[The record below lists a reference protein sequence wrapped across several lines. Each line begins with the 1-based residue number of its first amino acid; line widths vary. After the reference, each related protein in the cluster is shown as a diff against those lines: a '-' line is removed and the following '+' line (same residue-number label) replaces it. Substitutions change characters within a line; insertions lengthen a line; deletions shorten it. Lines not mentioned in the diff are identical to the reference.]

1 MKLKHTKAMTLIEL
15 LLSVAIISLLTALAL
30 PGFRDLSDR
39 FKVEAA
45 VSQFHSAIILMRS
58 EAIRRGV
65 RVDLVPSAAHDWQS
79 GWLVFIESNNNQQ
92 ADAHEVVLHQN
103 AGLPAGLEISA
114 SLRDGKKTYLAFDPS
129 GRPRSAA
136 SSALPQFGSFTFT
149 VGSQRRKI
157 VIGFLGRVRVCDPV
171 REGTAC

>member
-15 LLSVAIISLLTALAL
+15 LLSVAVISLLTALAL
-30 PGFRDLSDR
+30 PGFRALSDR

-45 VSQFHSAIILMRS
+45 VSQFHSAIMLTRS

-65 RVDLVPSAAHDWQS
+65 RVDLVPSAAHDWRR

-92 ADAHEVVLHQN
+92 ADANEVVLHQS
-103 AGLPAGLEISA
+103 ADLPAGLDVVA
-114 SLRDGKKTYLAFDPS
+114 SLRDGQKTYLAFDPS

-136 SSALPQFGSFTFT
+136 SSALPQFGSFIFT

-157 VIGFLGRVRVCDPV
+157 VMGFLGRVRICDPV
-171 REGTAC
+171 KQGTTC